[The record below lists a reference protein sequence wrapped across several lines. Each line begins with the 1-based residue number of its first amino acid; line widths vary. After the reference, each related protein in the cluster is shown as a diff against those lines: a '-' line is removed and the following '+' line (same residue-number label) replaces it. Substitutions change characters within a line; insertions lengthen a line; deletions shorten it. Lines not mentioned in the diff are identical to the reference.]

1 MSLATKLWVFDG
13 FNDLFNAMLLFFTQ
27 SSIGI
32 SNISLSSRSV
42 IPIVPDSLVKLSTQA
57 SLLLGN
63 YEGFMAHKMAHYY
76 I

>member
-13 FNDLFNAMLLFFTQ
+13 FDAFFNAMLLFFTQ

-42 IPIVPDSLVKLSTQA
+42 IPIVPDS
-57 SLLLGN
+57 
-63 YEGFMAHKMAHYY
+63 
-76 I
+76 